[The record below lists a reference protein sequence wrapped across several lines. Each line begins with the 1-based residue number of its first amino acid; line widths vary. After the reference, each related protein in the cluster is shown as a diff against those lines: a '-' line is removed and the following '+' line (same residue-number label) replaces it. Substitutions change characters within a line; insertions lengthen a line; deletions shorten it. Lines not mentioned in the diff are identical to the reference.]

1 MDSKSILKK
10 LDRIDDLPTLPVIA
24 MEVNTMLQDYNTS
37 IQDLC
42 RVIENDQALVPRI
55 LKLVNSSFYGFKS
68 KIANIDRAI
77 ILLGF
82 NTIRNAIISV
92 AVLDAF
98 SMKKINVEGFDIK
111 EFWAHSVAVAVISR
125 YLSAITRSCAPEDA
139 FTAGLLHDIGKIVIA
154 QYFPDIFKKILESI
168 KINSISFYEAEKKE
182 IPINHAR
189 LGTYLAKKWKLPDSL
204 SDTIRYHHA
213 VKKNVTDS
221 NLLMVVHTADIITNE
236 CLDNTEPELDSSLIF
251 PEATDAMSPYL
262 NTLPE
267 WLPEVKEEINSAC
280 EFFLDNEA

>member
-37 IQDLC
+37 VQDLSK
-42 RVIENDQALVPRI
+42 VIENDQALVPRI

-92 AVLDAF
+92 AVIDAL

-111 EFWAHSVAVAVISR
+111 EFWTHSIAVAVISR
-125 YLSAITRSCAPEDA
+125 YLSGITRSCAAEDA

-154 QYFPDIFKKILESI
+154 QYFSDIFKKILESI

-189 LGTYLAKKWKLPDSL
+189 LGTYLAKKWKLPESL
-204 SDTIRYHHA
+204 ADTTRYHHA
-213 VKKNVTDS
+213 VKKNVTNP
-221 NLLMVVHTADIITNE
+221 NLLMVVHTADIIVNG
-236 CLDNTEPELDSSLIF
+236 CLDNTEPELDRSSIF
-251 PEATDAMSPYL
+251 PEAADAMSPHL
-262 NTLPE
+262 DTLSE

-280 EFFLDNEA
+280 EFFLK

>member
-10 LDRIDDLPTLPVIA
+10 LDSIDDLPTLPVIA

-37 IQDLC
+37 VQDLC

-68 KIANIDRAI
+68 KVANIDRAI

-82 NTIRNAIISV
+82 NTVRNAIISV
-92 AVLDAF
+92 AVIGAF
-98 SMKKINVEGFDIK
+98 SMKKNNAEGFDIR
-111 EFWAHSVAVAVISR
+111 EFWAHSVAVGVISR
-125 YLSAITRSCAPEDA
+125 YLSRITHSCAPEDA

-154 QYFPDIFKKILESI
+154 QYFPDIFKNILEAV
-168 KINSISFYEAEKKE
+168 KINSISFYKAEKKE
-182 IPINHAR
+182 MPINHAR
-189 LGTYLAKKWKLPDSL
+189 LGTYLSKKWKLPESL

-213 VKKNVTDS
+213 VKKNVSDS
-221 NLLMVVHTADIITNE
+221 NLLMVVHTADIIANGY
-236 CLDNTEPELDSSLIF
+236 LDNTEPELDRSLIF
-251 PEATDAMSPYL
+251 PEAVDAMSPHL
-262 NTLPE
+262 DILSE
-267 WLPEVKEEINSAC
+267 WLPEVKEEINEAC